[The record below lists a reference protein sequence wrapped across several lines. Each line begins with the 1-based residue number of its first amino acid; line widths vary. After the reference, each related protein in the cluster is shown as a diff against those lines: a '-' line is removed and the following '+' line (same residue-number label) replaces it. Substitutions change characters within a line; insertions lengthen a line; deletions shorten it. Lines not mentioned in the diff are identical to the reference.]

1 MEKTDLSNYLH
12 LLNILGTGL
21 LVDGINASIQQ
32 LDGSDRNTFGFDDSC
47 PDEEVFIPMR
57 KPSRP
62 LSSVSVYH
70 VLINFHW

>member
-21 LVDGINASIQQ
+21 LGDGINASIQQ

-47 PDEEVFIPMR
+47 TDE
-57 KPSRP
+57 
-62 LSSVSVYH
+62 
-70 VLINFHW
+70 